1 MKKTVKSIVSLIF
14 AVSIL
19 CSLLVVPVSAAE
31 IQASNLISNHSCNA
45 SAAGGGKISVGF
57 SITAKGTMS
66 RLGAQSMYFYAEN
79 GSLWSLKE
87 SYGPYD
93 TGMSAADKFTY
104 SNTLTYQGTSGVKY
118 KVVVTLFAKNSAG
131 TSDTRDYTFYVTA

>member
-1 MKKTVKSIVSLIF
+1 MRKNFKSVVSLIF
-14 AVSIL
+14 AVSL
-19 CSLLVVPVSAAE
+19 LLSLLVVPASAAE

-45 SAAGGGKISVGF
+45 SAVGDGKISVGF
-57 SITAKGTMS
+57 SVTAKGSMS
-66 RLGAQSMYFYAEN
+66 RIGAQSMYFYAEN

-104 SNTLTYQGTSGVKY
+104 SNTITYQGTSGVRY
-118 KVVVTLFAKNSAG
+118 KVVVTLFAKNSSG
-131 TSDTRDYTFYVTA
+131 TTDTRDYTFYVNA